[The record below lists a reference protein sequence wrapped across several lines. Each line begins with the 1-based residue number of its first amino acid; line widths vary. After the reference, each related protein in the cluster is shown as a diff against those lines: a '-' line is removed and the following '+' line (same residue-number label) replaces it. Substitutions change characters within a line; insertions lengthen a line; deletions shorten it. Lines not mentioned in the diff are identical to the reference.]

1 MRNPEKNEIN
11 SYHLVTGDDA
21 WRGLIEHDPAAEGVG
36 VREAA
41 EGVGGGGLL

>member
-1 MRNPEKNEIN
+1 MRNPEKNKIN

-36 VREAA
+36 VREAT
-41 EGVGGGGLL
+41 EGVGGGRLL